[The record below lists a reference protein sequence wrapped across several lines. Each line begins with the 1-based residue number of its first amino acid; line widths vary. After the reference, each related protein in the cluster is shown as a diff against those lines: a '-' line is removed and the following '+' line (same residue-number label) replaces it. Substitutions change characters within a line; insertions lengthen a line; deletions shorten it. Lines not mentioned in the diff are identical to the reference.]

1 MPLFGGP
8 SFLSNLVTTI
18 LIFLLL
24 MSVYSLFA
32 DFTTSPE
39 IIPLS
44 QVAADVEAGKISA
57 IKVSGNA
64 LSVTYADGTEHSSV
78 KDPAATLPETLTTYG
93 VTPDELSKVAITVEG
108 ESGFKFW
115 FLTLA
120 PVLLPLIFLGFLF
133 WFISRQV
140 RGAGMQAFTFG
151 QSKARM
157 IDPAD
162 TSQRVT
168 FADVAGAR

>member
-1 MPLFGGP
+1 MANGQNSKKPQSKKPAAPKRGRRWMPLFGGP

-24 MSVYSLFA
+24 MSGYSLFA

-64 LSVTYADGTEHSSV
+64 LSDTFADGTEHSSV
-78 KDPAATLPETLTTYG
+78 K
-93 VTPDELSKVAITVEG
+93 
-108 ESGFKFW
+108 
-115 FLTLA
+115 
-120 PVLLPLIFLGFLF
+120 
-133 WFISRQV
+133 
-140 RGAGMQAFTFG
+140 
-151 QSKARM
+151 
-157 IDPAD
+157 
-162 TSQRVT
+162 
-168 FADVAGAR
+168 